1 MDSIPWVRCAS
12 GKVFDNHLDDAGNDP
27 FVIDGDDP
35 VDPDHDDD
43 DDDADTDAGL
53 DRTVVHGDPV
63 FPTTAS
69 YSYFPPLICILHVNI
84 IIIVIIFVVIV
95 IEFII
100 IITKV
105 DKTKSMIIM

>member
-12 GKVFDNHLDDAGNDP
+12 GNVFDNHLDDAGNDH
-27 FVIDGDDP
+27 FVIDDDDP
-35 VDPDHDDD
+35 DDPDHDDD
-43 DDDADTDAGL
+43 DDDDDTDAGL

-105 DKTKSMIIM
+105 NKTKSMIIM

>member
-1 MDSIPWVRCAS
+1 MDSIPWVRCVS
-12 GKVFDNHLDDAGNDP
+12 GKVFDNHLDDAGNDN
-27 FVIDGDDP
+27 FVIDEDDP
-35 VDPDHDDD
+35 

-105 DKTKSMIIM
+105 NKTKSMIIM